1 MRRVRKVVVWV
12 LALLVVVP
20 VLAVAAVLVGLNI
33 GPGRVA
39 AEQFVERLTGGQVVI
54 VGLHGRFPDRL
65 RVGHV
70 EVRDGQGAWLLADGV
85 ALDWSPLALARRQAL
100 VDLVRAER
108 VQVAR
113 LPAPG
118 PAASGATADSKPFTL
133 PVRVLARRI
142 RVDRLEVGAPLAGAA
157 AVLSVDG
164 SADVASLQAGSA
176 DLRLDRL
183 DGGGTYAAKASLDPE
198 RIGLA
203 LEVQEPE
210 GGLVAHLASL
220 PALGP
225 VTLKAGLD
233 GPRTAAATTLALQ
246 AGPLRVEAKGTL
258 DLDGR
263 AADLNVT
270 ASAPAMQP
278 RPDVS
283 WGGVSLQARV
293 RGPFTAPDAKGTL
306 RVDGLQA
313 AGAAVRRLAADIE
326 GNAGRVMLHAVADGV
341 RLPGGAPDLL
351 GAAPVLLDADA
362 RLDDPAR
369 TVAFSLSH
377 PLLTAKGTARTGGD
391 LSVVADVAAPDL
403 QPLAALGGVDIRG
416 RTQAHVVAGTGGGTT
431 RLDMDATLSVTSGPG
446 PAAALA
452 GQDAKIGVSAQ
463 LAGSDLVLSR
473 LEIAGTGFSLIAH
486 GSSKAGVLDA
496 EYRIALA
503 DLSVFAST
511 LTGAVQAEG
520 RFGGKPDA
528 LSVAAT
534 VRGDVGAPGVPR
546 GPVTLRVTL
555 DGLPGAPAGHAEAEG
570 QLLGAPLA
578 LALDAKREA
587 DGTLRATIRRAD
599 WRSLHAEG
607 ALTLAPG
614 TKLPTG
620 RVQLR
625 MARLQ
630 DLAPLVGQ
638 PLSGSLSAG
647 LHLDEG
653 AARLDGEALNA
664 GLPGNHVRRVQ
675 LQARVTD
682 PLGHPAVTANVS
694 AEGIETGSLAGS
706 AKVELQGPQEALQVR
721 ANAALRA
728 SGTDVAVTG
737 AAVVNVPG
745 RQVALSALQASGK
758 GETLRLLAPAAVRF
772 GDGVSVDRLRL
783 GVRSAV
789 LEVAGR
795 LSPALDVTAS
805 LRAPADIAA
814 AFAPDLAADGT
825 VQVDAK
831 LTGTSAQPSGT
842 VRVAAN
848 GVRLRAGPGRAL
860 PAATLAG
867 TVALGGGTARVD
879 VRLTAGNAIQLAV
892 AGTAPLGAGAIG
904 LRATGGV
911 DLQVLDSVLTAGGRR
926 ARGRVQ
932 VDANVTGSVTAP
944 RIAGTATLAG
954 GEIQD
959 FGQGVRITDLAASLR
974 MDGDTVRITSL
985 QGRAGPGTVAASG
998 TVGVLAPGMP
1008 VDLSVTLRNARPLAS
1023 DRLTADLDADLTLR
1037 GPAAGALQAAGSITV
1052 QRAEIRI
1059 PERLPAAIAV
1069 LDVRRPGQRAPA
1081 RPGAGGGAGG
1091 GGGAV
1096 DRGGL
1101 RDRPSSSGAPN
1112 SNAPGSRVAGIGV
1125 AGGGVASGAGA
1136 GGIGLDLAVRVP
1148 RAVFVR
1154 GRGVDAEL
1162 SGELRIRG
1170 SSAAPQVAGGLEMRR
1185 GTISVAG
1192 TTLTFTRGKVGF
1204 DGTGITGRI
1213 DPTLDFA
1220 ADSTAGGVVATLGIT
1235 GYASRPVIKL
1245 TSVPDLP
1252 QDEVLAVLLFKRSA
1266 KELGPFQL
1274 ASIAAAVADLTG
1286 VGGGVGNPL
1295 ERVRR
1300 GLGLDRLSIG
1310 GGTGGAGAGSGPSLE
1325 AGRYV
1330 GNGVYVGA
1338 KQGTTGGQTQATVQI
1353 DITKG
1358 LKVETDVG
1366 TGQGGNQVGLTYQFE
1381 Y

>member
-1 MRRVRKVVVWV
+1 MRRLRKALVWL
-12 LALLVVVP
+12 LALLVAVP
-20 VLAVAAVLVGLNI
+20 VVAVAALLVGLNT
-33 GPGRVA
+33 GPGRAA
-39 AEQFVERLTGGQVVI
+39 AEGLAARLTGGRVVI
-54 VGLHGRFPDRL
+54 VGLRGRFPDRL
-65 RVGHV
+65 RVGHA
-70 EVRDGQGAWLLADGV
+70 EVRDAQGAWLVLDGV
-85 ALDWSPLALARRQAL
+85 SLNWSPLALAQQQAL
-100 VDLVRAER
+100 VDLVQADR

-113 LPAPG
+113 LPVSDPAP
-118 PAASGATADSKPFTL
+118 SGGAVDSKPFTL

-142 RVDRLEVGAPLAGAA
+142 RVGRLEIGAPVAGAA
-157 AVLSVDG
+157 AALSLDG

-176 DLRLDRL
+176 DLRLQRL
-183 DGGGTYAAKASLDPE
+183 DGGGTYAAKASLDPA

-203 LEVQEPE
+203 LDIQEPD
-210 GGLVAHLASL
+210 GGLLAHLASL

-225 VTLKAGLD
+225 ITLRAGLD
-233 GPRTAAATTLALQ
+233 GPRSGAATTLALQ
-246 AGPLRVEAKGTL
+246 AGPLRAEARGTL

-263 AADLNVT
+263 AADMDVT

-283 WGGVSLQARV
+283 WAGISLQARV

-326 GNAGRVMLHAVADGV
+326 GNAGRVGLHAVAEGV
-341 RLPGGAPDLL
+341 RLPGSSPGLL
-351 GAAPVLLDADA
+351 AAEPVLLDADA

-369 TVAFSLSH
+369 PVAFSLSH
-377 PLLTAKGTARTGGD
+377 PLLAAKGTARTGGD
-391 LSVVADVAAPDL
+391 LSVVADVTAPDL
-403 QPLAALGGVDIRG
+403 QPLAALGGVDLRG
-416 RTQAHVVAGTGGGTT
+416 RTQAHVSAAAGGGTT
-431 RLDMDATLSVTSGPG
+431 RLDVDASLSIISGPG
-446 PAAALA
+446 PAAAMA
-452 GQDAKIGVSAQ
+452 GQDAKLGVSAQ
-463 LAGSDLVLSR
+463 LSGPDLVVSR
-473 LEIAGTGFSLIAH
+473 LEVAGTGFSLSAH
-486 GSSKAGVLDA
+486 GSSKAGLLDA
-496 EYRIALA
+496 EYRIGLTDLA
-503 DLSVFAST
+503 ILAPT

-520 RFGGKPDA
+520 RVGGKPDA
-528 LSVAAT
+528 LSLATT

-546 GPVTLRVTL
+546 GPVTLRVAL
-555 DGLPGAPAGHAEAEG
+555 DGLPGAPSGHAEAEG

-587 DGTLRATIRRAD
+587 DGTLRATISRAD
-599 WRSLHAEG
+599 WRSLHSEG

-614 TKLPTG
+614 ARLPLG

-625 MARLQ
+625 MARLA
-630 DLAPLVGQ
+630 DLAPLAGQ
-638 PLSGSLSAG
+638 AVSGSLSAD
-647 LHLDEG
+647 LNLDDG
-653 AARLDGEALNA
+653 AARLAVDARDA
-664 GLPGNHVRRVQ
+664 GLPGNRVRRVQ
-675 LQARVTD
+675 VQARVAD
-682 PLGHPAVTANVS
+682 PLGRPAVTANVA
-694 AEGIETGSLAGS
+694 AEGIEAGSLGGS
-706 AKVELQGPQEALQVR
+706 AKVDIQGPQEALQLRV
-721 ANAALRA
+721 NAALRA

-745 RQVALSALQASGK
+745 RQVALSVLQASGK
-758 GETLRLLAPAAVRF
+758 GETLRLLAPATVRF
-772 GDGVSVDRLRL
+772 GDGVAVDRLRL

-805 LRAPADIAA
+805 VRAPADLAA

-825 VQVDAK
+825 VQVDAR
-831 LTGTSAQPSGT
+831 LTGTPAQPSGT
-842 VRVAAN
+842 VRVEAS

-860 PAATLAG
+860 PAASLAG
-867 TVALGGGTARVD
+867 TAALGGGSARVD
-879 VRLTAGNAIQLAV
+879 VRLTAGRAVQLAV
-892 AGTAPLGAGAIG
+892 AGTAPLGAGALG
-904 LRATGGV
+904 LRATGGL
-911 DLQVLDSVLTAGGRR
+911 DLQVLDPVLTAGGRR

-932 VDANVTGSVTAP
+932 VDASVTGTAAAP

-954 GEIQD
+954 GEVQD
-959 FGQGVRITDLAASLR
+959 FGQGVRITDLAGNVRL
-974 MDGDTVRITSL
+974 DGETVRIVSL

-998 TVGVLAPGMP
+998 TVGVLAPGLP
-1008 VDLSVTLRNARPLAS
+1008 VDLAVALRNARPLAS

-1037 GPAAGALQAAGSITV
+1037 GPAFGGLQAAGSITV

-1069 LDVRRPGQRAPA
+1069 LDVRRPGQR
-1081 RPGAGGGAGG
+1081 RPGAGPDGRRHG
-1091 GGGAV
+1091 
-1096 DRGGL
+1096 
-1101 RDRPSSSGAPN
+1101 
-1112 SNAPGSRVAGIGV
+1112 
-1125 AGGGVASGAGA
+1125 SGAGA
-1136 GGIGLDLAVRVP
+1136 GSGTAGNAGGGIGLDLAVRVP

-1170 SSAAPQVAGGLEMRR
+1170 NSAAPQVAGGLEMRR

-1300 GLGLDRLSIG
+1300 GLGLDRLSVG
-1310 GGTGGAGAGSGPSLE
+1310 GGTAGGTGAGSGPSLE

>member
-1 MRRVRKVVVWV
+1 M
-12 LALLVVVP
+12 
-20 VLAVAAVLVGLNI
+20 
-33 GPGRVA
+33 
-39 AEQFVERLTGGQVVI
+39 
-54 VGLHGRFPDRL
+54 
-65 RVGHV
+65 
-70 EVRDGQGAWLLADGV
+70 
-85 ALDWSPLALARRQAL
+85 
-100 VDLVRAER
+100 
-108 VQVAR
+108 
-113 LPAPG
+113 
-118 PAASGATADSKPFTL
+118 
-133 PVRVLARRI
+133 
-142 RVDRLEVGAPLAGAA
+142 DRLEVGAPVAGAA
-157 AVLSVDG
+157 VVLSVDG
-164 SADVASLQAGSA
+164 SADVASLQAGRA
-176 DLRLDRL
+176 ALRLERL
-183 DGGGTYAAKASLDPE
+183 DGAGTYAAMASLDPA
-198 RIGLA
+198 RIGLI
-203 LEVQEPE
+203 LEVHEPD
-210 GGLVAHLASL
+210 GGLLAQLASL

-225 VTLKAGLD
+225 ITLDAVLD
-233 GPRTAAATTLALQ
+233 GPRTATTTTLTLQ
-246 AGPLRVEAKGTL
+246 AGPLRAEARGTL

-263 AADLNVT
+263 AADMDVT

-283 WGGVSLQARV
+283 WAGISLQAHV
-293 RGPFTAPDAKGTL
+293 RGPFTAPDAKGAL

-326 GNAGRVMLHAVADGV
+326 GNAGRVGLRAVAEGV
-341 RLPGGAPDLL
+341 RLPGSAPDLL
-351 GAAPVLLDADA
+351 AGAPVLLDAAA

-369 TVAFSLSH
+369 PVVFGLSH

-391 LSVVADVAAPDL
+391 LSVVADVTAPDL
-403 QPLAALGGVDIRG
+403 QPLAALGGVDLRG
-416 RTQAHVVAGTGGGTT
+416 RTQAHVSVAAGGGTT
-431 RLDMDATLSVTSGPG
+431 RLDVDATLSIVSGPG
-446 PAAALA
+446 PAAALT
-452 GQDAKIGVSAQ
+452 GQDAKLGVSAQ
-463 LAGSDLVLSR
+463 LVGSDLVLSR
-473 LEIAGTGFSLIAH
+473 LDVAGTGFNLSAH

-496 EYRIALA
+496 EYRIGLTDLA
-503 DLSVFAST
+503 ILAPT

-528 LSVAAT
+528 LSLATT

-546 GPVTLRVTL
+546 GPVTLRVAL
-555 DGLPGAPAGHAEAEG
+555 EGLPGAPSGHAEAEG

-578 LALDAKREA
+578 LAVDAKREA
-587 DGTLRATIRRAD
+587 DGTLRAAISRAD

-614 TKLPTG
+614 ARLPLG

-638 PLSGSLSAG
+638 PVSGSVSAD
-647 LHLDEG
+647 LHLDVG
-653 AARLDGEALNA
+653 TARLDGEALNT
-664 GLPGNHVRRVQ
+664 GLPGNRVRRVQ
-675 LQARVTD
+675 VQARVAD
-682 PLGHPAVTANVS
+682 PLGHPAVTANVT
-694 AEGIETGSLAGS
+694 AEGIEAGSLGGS
-706 AKVELQGPQEALQVR
+706 AKVDVQGSQEALQVR
-721 ANAALRA
+721 ANAVLRA

-745 RQVALSALQASGK
+745 RQVALSALQATGK

-772 GDGVSVDRLRL
+772 GDGVAVDRLRL

-805 LRAPADIAA
+805 LRAPADIAV

-825 VQVDAK
+825 VQVDAR
-831 LTGTSAQPSGT
+831 LTGTPAQPSGT

-867 TVALGGGTARVD
+867 TVALGGGVARVD
-879 VRLTAGNAIQLAV
+879 ARLTAGSAVQLAV
-892 AGTAPLGAGAIG
+892 AGTAPLGAGALG

-911 DLQVLDSVLTAGGRR
+911 DLQVLDPVLTAGGRR

-932 VDANVTGSVTAP
+932 VDAAVTGTTAAP

-954 GEIQD
+954 GEVQD
-959 FGQGVRITDLAASLR
+959 FGQGVRITDLAASVR
-974 MDGDTVRITSL
+974 MDGDTVRLVSL

-998 TVGVLAPGMP
+998 TVGVLAPGLP
-1008 VDLSVTLRNARPLAS
+1008 VDLQIALRNARPLAS

-1081 RPGAGGGAGG
+1081 RPGAGAAGPGNGAAGRGTAGNGATNGGAMNGGAG
-1091 GGGAV
+1091 
-1096 DRGGL
+1096 
-1101 RDRPSSSGAPN
+1101 
-1112 SNAPGSRVAGIGV
+1112 
-1125 AGGGVASGAGA
+1125 GAGA

-1162 SGELRIRG
+1162 SGDLRIRG

-1310 GGTGGAGAGSGPSLE
+1310 GGSGSGTGAGSAPSLE

-1353 DITKG
+1353 DVTKG